1 MHFHQSEAFCER
13 AIKEFGVALVPG
25 VFFGAEGYVRIS
37 YAASDKN
44 LTEGLSRLKTF
55 VNTLREEQN

>member
-1 MHFHQSEAFCER
+1 M
-13 AIKEFGVALVPG
+13 
-25 VFFGAEGYVRIS
+25 RIS